1 MTPII
6 KMEHFRSSEKIS
18 FEEFYVC
25 FAKDLQ
31 AKFIETGAFLHSVK
45 NKEGWLKKEYDNYVS
60 GEY

>member
-1 MTPII
+1 
-6 KMEHFRSSEKIS
+6 MEHFRSSEKIS

-31 AKFIETGAFLHSVK
+31 AKFIETGAFLHSVR